1 MVSKGP
7 NLVEMHNI
15 IGFTQANASKQLD
28 ERDIQYRMQIIENDG
43 TMAEGC
49 VAKTDVLAGT
59 RFDAGKT
66 VVSVFI
72 AGERDDTLVATTG
85 TPAPQDTAESDTP
98 QSSSAAE

>member
-1 MVSKGP
+1 M
-7 NLVEMHNI
+7 
-15 IGFTQANASKQLD
+15 
-28 ERDIQYRMQIIENDG
+28 
-43 TMAEGC
+43 
-49 VAKTDVLAGT
+49 AKTDVLAGT